1 MEYFGIFCSLSN
13 FKYVSKD
20 MPNYASAFTE
30 KKKKK
35 KKTRQTN
42 RQLTRRQMNK
52 RGKFLKTLWC
62 WVGGRV

>member
-1 MEYFGIFCSLSN
+1 MEFGIWNILEYFGIFCSLSN

-35 KKTRQTN
+35 KKNQTN
-42 RQLTRRQMNK
+42 KQTINK
-52 RGKFLKTLWC
+52 KTNE
-62 WVGGRV
+62 